1 MFAWWGTQVVRW
13 RRWLLAA
20 GVVFALVGGLWGTG
34 VFGAL
39 SNGGFDDKGSENQKA
54 QALLDQRIGNTNPDV
69 VVLFRNPNT
78 TVDDPAYERTV
89 DAALAKFPAGYAVA
103 TNTYWTTHS
112 AAFVS
117 ADRHETFAAVSL
129 KDRNENIDMSKYDAM
144 REVAKDTGYT
154 VQVGGQSGVS
164 ADINEQ
170 VKQSI
175 GRAEGLSMPILLVLL
190 TVVFGSVAAASLPL
204 AVGALAILGSFIAL
218 RVISFGTDVSVFA
231 VNIVTILGLG
241 LAIDYGLFMVSRFRE
256 ELRRGASTPDAV
268 VRTMATAGRTVA
280 VSAVTVAVSLAGL
293 LIFPQTF
300 LKSMG
305 YGGISAVLV
314 AALAALT
321 VLPALLAVL
330 GPRVDALS
338 VRRLFRRRRPS
349 IAGMYAGA
357 PAGEH
362 GFWFRWANAVMRRPM
377 LFALPAVALLLVLA
391 APFLHVKWGGVD
403 ARMEPKS
410 AESRQVSDVLLR
422 DFPGNG
428 SNAIQA
434 AVSLDVPVNSPA
446 GQTALA
452 EYSQAVGSVPGATGA
467 SVVAAKGETAQVDV
481 TYRGEAL
488 DGTAKDV
495 LKDVRALPHP
505 DHVQDVLVGGS
516 TAQVVDRLDSL
527 GSRLPWMALVIVLA
541 TFVLLFL
548 AFGSVVLPV
557 KALLMNVL
565 SLGASFG
572 VVTWIFQSGH
582 LSGLL
587 GFTPTGAVE
596 ATQPVLV
603 LAIIFGLSMD
613 YEVFLLSRVR
623 EQYDATG
630 DNRLAVA
637 TGIQRTGRIITAAAL
652 LLMVVIGAFSASPI
666 TFIKLI
672 GVAMLVA
679 LVVDATI
686 VRMILVP
693 ATMRLLG
700 NANWWAPRPLRR
712 FYARYGFRESDE
724 REPVERTPAT
734 V

>member
-13 RRWLLAA
+13 RRWLLVA
-20 GVVFALVGGLWGTG
+20 GVLFALVGGLWGTR

-39 SNGGFDDKGSENQKA
+39 SNGGFDDQGSENQKA
-54 QALLDQRIGNTNPDV
+54 QALLDQRVGNTNPDV
-69 VVLFRNPNT
+69 VVLFRNPNV
-78 TVDDPAYERTV
+78 TVDDPAFERTV
-89 DAALAKFPAGYAVA
+89 DGAMAKFPAGFAVA

-129 KDRNENIDMSKYDAM
+129 KDRDESIDMSKYDAM
-144 REVAKDTGYT
+144 RDTVKGTGYT
-154 VQVGGQSGVS
+154 VQVGGQNGVF
-164 ADINEQ
+164 ADINDQ
-170 VKQSI
+170 VKKSI
-175 GRAEGLSMPILLVLL
+175 ARAEGLSMPVLLVLL
-190 TVVFGSVAAASLPL
+190 TVVFGSLAAASLPL

-256 ELRRGASTPDAV
+256 ELRRGSSTPDAV
-268 VRTMATAGRTVA
+268 MRTMATAGRTVA

-338 VRRLFRRRRPS
+338 ARRLFRRRRPS
-349 IAGMYAGA
+349 MAE
-357 PAGEH
+357 PAAEH
-362 GFWFRWANAVMRRPM
+362 GFWFRWANAVMRRPGV
-377 LFALPAVALLLVLA
+377 FAVPVVAVLLVLG
-391 APFLHVKWGGVD
+391 APFLHVKWGGID

-422 DFPGNG
+422 DFPG
-428 SNAIQA
+428 SRTDAIEA
-434 AVSLDVPVNSPA
+434 AVSLDVPVDSPA
-446 GQTALA
+446 GQTALT
-452 EYSQAVGSVPGATGA
+452 EYSHAAGSVPGATGA
-467 SVVAAKGETAQVDV
+467 GVVAAKGRTAQVDV
-481 TYRGEAL
+481 TYRGQAL

-495 LKDVRALPHP
+495 LKDVRATPRP
-505 DHVQDVLVGGS
+505 AHVQDVLVGGS
-516 TAQVVDRLDSL
+516 TAQVVDRLHSL
-527 GSRLPWMALVIVLA
+527 GSRLPWMALVVVLA

-548 AFGSVVLPV
+548 AFGSLVLPI

-587 GFTPTGAVE
+587 GFTPTGTVE

-700 NANWWAPRPLRR
+700 TANWWAPRPLRR
-712 FYARYGFRESDE
+712 FYARYGFRESDQPE
-724 REPVERTPAT
+724 VADRTP
-734 V
+734 VSV

>member
-1 MFAWWGTQVVRW
+1 MFAKWGALVVRW
-13 RRWLLAA
+13 RRWVLAA
-20 GVVFALVGGLWGTG
+20 GLLFALVGGLWGTG

-39 SNGGFDDKGSENQKA
+39 SNGGFDDKGSENQQA

-69 VVLFRNPNT
+69 VVLFRNPNL
-78 TVDDPAYERTV
+78 TVDDPAFQRTV
-89 DAALAKFPAGYAVA
+89 DTALSKFPPGYAIA
-103 TNTYWTTHS
+103 TNTFWTTHS
-112 AAFVS
+112 ASFVS

-129 KDRNENIDMSKYDAM
+129 KDRNESIDMSKYDGM
-144 REVAKDTGYT
+144 RDAVKGSGYT
-154 VQVGGQSGVS
+154 VQVGGQNGVM
-164 ADINEQ
+164 ADINDR

-175 GRAEGLSMPILLVLL
+175 ARAEMLSMPVLLVLL
-190 TVVFGSVAAASLPL
+190 TIVFGSLAAAALPL
-204 AVGALAILGSFIAL
+204 AVGGLAILGSFTAL
-218 RVISFGTDVSVFA
+218 HVISLGTDVSVFA

-256 ELRRGASTPDAV
+256 ELGRGVDPHEAV

-314 AALAALT
+314 AAGAALT
-321 VLPALLAVL
+321 VLPALLAVM
-330 GPRVDALS
+330 GHRVDALS
-338 VRRLFRRRRPS
+338 WRRRRRPTS
-349 IAGMYAGA
+349 AAIYADGQ
-357 PAGEH
+357 
-362 GFWFRWANAVMRRPM
+362 GFWYRWAHAVMRRPV
-377 LFALPAVALLLVLA
+377 LFAVPVVAVLLALA
-391 APFLHVKWGGVD
+391 APFLHVKWGGID

-428 SNAIQA
+428 STAIRA
-434 AVSLDVPVNSPA
+434 AVSLDVPVDSPA
-446 GQTALA
+446 GRAALQ
-452 EYSQAVGSVPGATGA
+452 EYSQAAGSVPGATGA
-467 SVVAAKGETAQVDV
+467 QVAASKGDSARVDV
-481 TYRGEAL
+481 SYRGEAL

-495 LKDVRALPHP
+495 LRQVRALPHP
-505 DHVQDVLVGGS
+505 DHVQDVKVGGD
-516 TAQVVDRLDSL
+516 TAQVVDRLHSL
-527 GSRLPWMALVIVLA
+527 GARLPWMALVIVLS
-541 TFVLLFL
+541 TLVLLFL
-548 AFGSVVLPV
+548 AFGSIVLPL
-557 KALLMNVL
+557 KALVMNVL

-572 VVTWIFQSGH
+572 VVTWIFQDGH
-582 LSGLL
+582 LSRWLD
-587 GFTPTGAVE
+587 FTPTGAVE
-596 ATQPVLV
+596 ASQPVLV

-623 EQYDATG
+623 EQYDLTG
-630 DNRLAVA
+630 DNRQAVA

-652 LLMVVIGAFSASPI
+652 LLMVVIGAFSASSI

-700 NANWWAPRPLRR
+700 NANWWAPRPLKG
-712 FYARYGFRESDE
+712 FYARYGIRETDDVE
-724 REPVERTPAT
+724 PNGDRVPEPV
-734 V
+734 

>member
-1 MFAWWGTQVVRW
+1 MFAWWGSKVVRW
-13 RRWLLAA
+13 RRWILAA
-20 GVVFALVGGLWGTG
+20 GIVFALIGGLWGTR
-34 VFGAL
+34 VFGVLA
-39 SNGGFDDKGSENQKA
+39 NGGFDDQGSENQKA
-54 QALLDQRIGNTNPDV
+54 QALLDERIGNTNADV
-69 VVLFRNPNT
+69 VVLFRNPGV
-78 TVDDPAYERTV
+78 TVDDPAYRRTV
-89 DAALAKFPAGYAVA
+89 DAALRQFPPGYAVA
-103 TNTYWTTHS
+103 TSTYWTTHS

-117 ADRHETFAAVSL
+117 ADRHETYVAVSV
-129 KDRNENIDMSKYDAM
+129 KNRDENIGLSKYDGM
-144 REVAKDTGYT
+144 REAAKSAGYT
-154 VQVGGQSGVS
+154 VQVGGPNGVS
-164 ADINEQ
+164 ADINER
-170 VKQSI
+170 VTSSI

-190 TVVFGSVAAASLPL
+190 TIVFGSVAAASLPL

-218 RVISFGTDVSVFA
+218 RIISLGTDVSVFA

-256 ELRRGASTPDAV
+256 ELRRGVAPPDAV

-293 LIFPQTF
+293 LLFPQTF

-305 YGGISAVLV
+305 YGGIAAVLV
-314 AALAALT
+314 AAGAALT
-321 VLPALLAVL
+321 VLPALLAVM
-330 GPRVDALS
+330 GTRVDSLR
-338 VRRLFRRRRPS
+338 VFRRRRR
-349 IAGMYAGA
+349 AVVAEG
-357 PAGEH
+357 H
-362 GFWFRWANAVMRRPM
+362 GFWFRFANGVMRRPI
-377 LFALPAVALLLVLA
+377 LFAVPAVAVLLALA
-391 APFLHVKWGGVD
+391 TPFLHVKWGGVD

-410 AESRQVSDVLLR
+410 AESRQVSDTLLR
-422 DFPGNG
+422 DFPDNG
-428 SNAIQA
+428 STAIQA
-434 AVSLDVPVNSPA
+434 AVSLDVPA
-446 GQTALA
+446 GSADGRAALQA
-452 EYSQAVGSVPGATGA
+452 YSQAAGSVPGATGA
-467 SVVAAKGETAQVDV
+467 TVTATRGDTARVDI

-488 DGTAKDV
+488 DSQAKSV

-505 DHVQDVLVGGS
+505 AHVQDVLVGGS
-516 TAQVVDRLDSL
+516 TAQVVDRLHSL
-527 GSRLPWMALVIVLA
+527 GSRLPWMALVVVLA

-548 AFGSVVLPV
+548 AFGSVVLPL

-572 VVTWIFQSGH
+572 AVTWIFQDGH
-582 LSGLL
+582 LSRWL

-623 EQYDATG
+623 EQYDLTG

-637 TGIQRTGRIITAAAL
+637 TGVQRTGRIITAAAL
-652 LLMVVIGAFSASPI
+652 LLMVVIGAFSTSDI

-679 LVVDATI
+679 LLVDATI
-686 VRMILVP
+686 VRLILVP

-700 NANWWAPRPLRR
+700 NANWWAPGPLRR
-712 FYARYGFRESDE
+712 FYARYGIHESDAA
-724 REPVERTPAT
+724 EPSDRVPAT